1 MKNDQRSTMRTAS
14 SEAQSVYKSF
24 NHPSKTIHHKQR
36 TDMNKSSV
44 TASSISH
51 HASGSH
57 LTMTFEIG
65 RRALTT
71 TVAPDMAG
79 IENTIR
85 IPHWDRLG
93 DPRNE
98 IRHGEELK

>member
-1 MKNDQRSTMRTAS
+1 MYNDQRSTMDTAS
-14 SEAQSVYKSF
+14 SEAQSVYKRF

-44 TASSISH
+44 ATSSISH
-51 HASGSH
+51 HATGGH

-65 RRALTT
+65 RQALTT

-79 IENTIR
+79 IEKY
-85 IPHWDRLG
+85 D
-93 DPRNE
+93 
-98 IRHGEELK
+98 